1 MWYYEKEKKHEK
13 KFELCRKAVSKEKV
27 LVCRRC
33 NKGYHPLCTE
43 PVTDSTEKFSWKCQ
57 KCRQCRQCGT
67 QKTSQWHIDYT
78 LCDICYQ
85 NKNKGNQC
93 PLCNNEQGD
102 QRVVQCDSCSRKL
115 ERDRSIIYV
124 CKLCREEVD
133 KIKKECRREVGTG
146 PVFCFSLTP
155 MKTDN
160 VELEEI
166 SPVTSMV
173 LSQMHRGQDS
183 KLLSGMT
190 TSKATTPCSM
200 TWLTSEPVQWSRL
213 RMTYSFEYFIM
224 KQYGKV
230 LL

>member
-1 MWYYEKEKKHEK
+1 MDLLNYLVAI
-13 KFELCRKAVSKEKV
+13 LCSLAI
-27 LVCRRC
+27 
-33 NKGYHPLCTE
+33 
-43 PVTDSTEKFSWKCQ
+43 TD
-57 KCRQCRQCGT
+57 
-67 QKTSQWHIDYT
+67 HA
-78 LCDICYQ
+78 LICHALFQ
-85 NKNKGNQC
+85 
-93 PLCNNEQGD
+93 
-102 QRVVQCDSCSRKL
+102 
-115 ERDRSIIYV
+115 
-124 CKLCREEVD
+124 
-133 KIKKECRREVGTG
+133 
-146 PVFCFSLTP
+146 

-173 LSQMHRGQDS
+173 LSQMYRGQDS